1 MDPRCGAGRHVSTS
15 GNNTRQAARL
25 GRYQSNPKYAFKIY
39 IYIIHYILYI
49 LYIIYI
55 IYYIYYIY
63 ILYCIYIYIHI
74 ICAMVPV
81 GFIIFIQSIPSL
93 TFRNVFQ
100 RPLPS
105 KRDDDLD
112 LHAVSQGGSPMADW
126 FISWKIPSIN
136 GYPIG
141 SMYAIDGNIYHQY
154 TPVMLAYIYIYIP
167 YMDPMGYDIIW
178 S

>member
-1 MDPRCGAGRHVSTS
+1 
-15 GNNTRQAARL
+15 
-25 GRYQSNPKYAFKIY
+25 
-39 IYIIHYILYI
+39 
-49 LYIIYI
+49 
-55 IYYIYYIY
+55 
-63 ILYCIYIYIHI
+63 
-74 ICAMVPV
+74 MVPV

-154 TPVMLAYIYIYIP
+154 TPVMLAYIYIYHTWILWDMISYGHDHVTCSSKRIQRRCRTTRVEP
-167 YMDPMGYDIIW
+167 
-178 S
+178 